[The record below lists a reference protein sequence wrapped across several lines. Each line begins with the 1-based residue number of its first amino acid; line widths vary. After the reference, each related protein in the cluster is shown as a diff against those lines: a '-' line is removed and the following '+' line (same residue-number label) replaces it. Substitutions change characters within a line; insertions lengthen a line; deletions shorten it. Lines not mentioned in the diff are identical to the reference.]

1 MIVLL
6 RDSGLRILMTR
17 WFQSRERKGGVDRAA
32 SGRIGAEEAFETC
45 SKRKSYFG
53 GDNIGYTDI
62 AVGSFIGWIKAIEK
76 MSGIKVLAEAKTP
89 GLVGWVTKFLSTDA
103 AKKFVPEPEVY
114 VELLKKMQA

>member
-1 MIVLL
+1 MSHIAGGSSPESERVALIEQL
-6 RDSGLRILMTR
+6 AEGLVPL
-17 WFQSRERKGGVDRAA
+17 
-32 SGRIGAEEAFETC
+32 EEAFKTC
-45 SKRKSYFG
+45 SKGKSYFG

-114 VELLKKMQA
+114 VELLKKMQAWAWAA

>member
-1 MIVLL
+1 MRSGVVIAPRFSPLILMIVLL

-32 SGRIGAEEAFETC
+32 SGRIGAA
-45 SKRKSYFG
+45 G
-53 GDNIGYTDI
+53 GGFQDI
-62 AVGSFIGWIKAIEK
+62 FIGWIKAIEK

-103 AKKFVPEPEVY
+103 AKKFVPEPEVSTID
-114 VELLKKMQA
+114 ERSSSM